1 LPYAVCAKVK
11 KLVYSKEDKRLQI
24 SPLKQH
30 LESSMAY
37 LIPEDYYYTKEH
49 EWAQVD
55 ENIVTVGITEYAQD
69 QLGEIVYVELP
80 EEGQKVTQNQTFGVI
95 ESVKAVSDLY
105 APVSGTVIE
114 VNTSLMDDPSVLND
128 DPVNE
133 GWLIRIEMD
142 TEKELANLMRAPD
155 YKKLIQG

>member
-1 LPYAVCAKVK
+1 
-11 KLVYSKEDKRLQI
+11 
-24 SPLKQH
+24 
-30 LESSMAY
+30 MAFH
-37 LIPEDYYYTKEH
+37 IPEDYYYTKDH

-55 ENIVTVGITEYAQD
+55 ENIVTVGITEFAQD
-69 QLGEIVYVELP
+69 SLGEIVYVELP
-80 EEGQKVTQNQTFGVI
+80 EEGQKVTQGEPFGVI
-95 ESVKAVSDLY
+95 ESVKAASDLV

-114 VNTSLMDDPSVLND
+114 INSSLGDDPTVLND

-155 YKKLIQG
+155 YKKLIAESK

>member
-1 LPYAVCAKVK
+1 MSNFHIPEENY
-11 KLVYSKEDKRLQI
+11 YSKD
-24 SPLKQH
+24 
-30 LESSMAY
+30 
-37 LIPEDYYYTKEH
+37 H

-55 ENIVTVGITEYAQD
+55 ENVVTVGVTEFAQD

-80 EEGQKVTQNQTFGVI
+80 EEGQKVTQNETFGVV

-114 VNTSLMDDPSVLND
+114 INQSVADDPGLLND
-128 DPVNE
+128 DPMNN

-155 YKKLIQG
+155 YRKLIQKK